1 MNKRGENAGRV
12 AALIRG
18 VNLPYP
24 RELLEKFR
32 VRHFWRIEWA
42 YEEDLRGIQK
52 EPEGS
57 SIWMRRG
64 RMVRILKASGALV
77 KRKVSPGWPS

>member
-12 AALIRG
+12 AALIGG
-18 VNLPYP
+18 VNLPCP
-24 RELLEKFR
+24 GELRENYR
-32 VRHFWRIEWA
+32 VPELWLIA
-42 YEEDLRGIQK
+42 YAHKEDFKGIQK

-64 RMVRILKASGALV
+64 WMVRILKASEALV
-77 KRKVSPGWPS
+77 KRKVSWGWPS